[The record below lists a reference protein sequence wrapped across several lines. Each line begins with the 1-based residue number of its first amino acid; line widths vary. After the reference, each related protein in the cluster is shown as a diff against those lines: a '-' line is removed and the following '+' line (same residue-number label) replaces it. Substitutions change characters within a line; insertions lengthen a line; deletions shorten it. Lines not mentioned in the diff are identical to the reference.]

1 MDIGRM
7 GSLQP
12 GMHLK
17 GFRNASSGN
26 NSPAAS
32 GDSFTPGDNSSVKH
46 NDLKKAADLL
56 MKKNKI
62 EVKDEWSVRGGG
74 TPSVVN
80 EKHVL
85 MGSPSDNVRAL
96 DITTGE
102 EKWNAGISGSVTE
115 GKDGSLFVSG
125 KDTALRC
132 LDPETGNEKWNINF
146 DSPVQVFKVGDDGA
160 VYARTPSTFYEIDPQ
175 AGEIKWQLDNMGTP
189 AIADDGKVFI
199 SDGFVAV
206 KQLDRDNGSFI
217 WMNTIVGSCQLPPTT
232 GKNGDL
238 YVAADSGIISAL
250 DQNTGKT
257 RWRFDTEDTF
267 VQSPLVGANGDVLV
281 NNGNQNVYAFDPETG
296 NQKWFFN
303 GSEKSGHSDGQN
315 NVKSFAA
322 FGSDGSI
329 LFAGGNRSL
338 GLNSRNGKV
347 LWEKNI
353 PSEISAAPIQDKDGR
368 IFLACSDKKTYAIK
382 VPGIK
387 DLLKEGMAG
396 EIPADSAEENP
407 EIKKGDDFVD
417 IGGVRLKV
425 NK

>member
-1 MDIGRM
+1 MN
-7 GSLQP
+7 SLHS
-12 GMHLK
+12 GTHLNS
-17 GFRNASSGN
+17 FRNAASGN
-26 NSPAAS
+26 TSPGTP

-80 EKHVL
+80 EKFIL
-85 MGSPSDNVRAL
+85 LGSPSDNVRAL

-102 EKWNAGISGSVTE
+102 EKWNAGINGSVTA

-132 LDPETGNEKWNINF
+132 LDPENGREKWNINF
-146 DSPVQVFKVGDDGA
+146 DSPVRVFKVGDDGS
-160 VYARTPSTFYEIDPQ
+160 VYARTPTTFYEIDPQ
-175 AGEIKWQLDNMGTP
+175 AKEIKWQLDCMGEP
-189 AIADDGKVFI
+189 AIADNGKVFI

-232 GKNGDL
+232 GKNGEL

-267 VQSPLVGANGDVLV
+267 VQPPLLGANGDVIV

-303 GSEKSGHSDGQN
+303 GSGNSGNLDGQE
-315 NVKSFAA
+315 STGTFISLGA
-322 FGSDGSI
+322 DGSI
-329 LFAGGNRSL
+329 LFAGGKRL
-338 GLNSRNGKV
+338 CGLNPRNGKI
-347 LWEKNI
+347 LWEKKLNG
-353 PSEISAAPIQDKDGR
+353 EITDAPIQGKDGR
-368 IFLACSDKKTYAIK
+368 VYFTCSDKKAYAVRI
-382 VPGIK
+382 PGIREM
-387 DLLKEGMAG
+387 LTEEVSGNTV
-396 EIPADSAEENP
+396 PEENP
-407 EIKKGDDFVD
+407 EIKQGDDFVD